1 MYQPTHVIASES
13 EVRAI
18 LGEVLSTQV
27 DKVIDHIDHHCRT
40 WIERSPFVAMTTMDR
55 SGRLD
60 VSPKGDPPG
69 FVKVV
74 DEKSLAIPD
83 RPGNRRA
90 DGFLNILETSRIGL
104 MFVVPKRREVLRVN
118 GSAQIVRDPGLL
130 DTMAVND
137 RVPVMATLVRVEEAF
152 FHCGKAMIRSGM
164 WEPDSWGDIEGLST
178 YAEAVMDH
186 AQPSRSLGELEG
198 IFARNETDRLY

>member
-13 EVRAI
+13 EVREI

-27 DKVIDHIDHHCRT
+27 NKVIDHIDHHCRT

-90 DGFLNILETSRIGL
+90 DGFLNILETSRVGL
-104 MFVVPKRREVLRVN
+104 MFVVPRRREVLRVN

-130 DTMAVND
+130 NTMAVND

-164 WEPDSWGDIEGLST
+164 WEPESWGDIEGLST

-186 AQPSRSLGELEG
+186 ARPSRSLGELEG
-198 IFARNETDRLY
+198 LFARNETDRLY

>member
-1 MYQPTHVIASES
+1 MYQPTDVIANES

-27 DKVIDHIDHHCRT
+27 NKVIDHIDRHCRT

-130 DTMAVND
+130 ETMAVND
-137 RVPVMATLVRVEEAF
+137 RVPVIATLVRVEEAF

-164 WEPDSWGDIEGLST
+164 WEPESWGDIEGLST

-186 AQPSRSLGELEG
+186 ARPSRSLSELER

>member
-1 MYQPTHVIASES
+1 MYQPTHVIASEA

-27 DKVIDHIDHHCRT
+27 NKVIDHIDHHCRT
-40 WIERSPFVAMTTMDR
+40 WIERSPFVVMATMDR

-137 RVPVMATLVRVEEAF
+137 RVPVMATLGHRPINGIPE
-152 FHCGKAMIRSGM
+152 
-164 WEPDSWGDIEGLST
+164 
-178 YAEAVMDH
+178 
-186 AQPSRSLGELEG
+186 SRDG
-198 IFARNETDRLY
+198 

>member
-1 MYQPTHVIASES
+1 MYQPTHVIASEA

-27 DKVIDHIDHHCRT
+27 NKVIDHIDHHCRT

-90 DGFLNILETSRIGL
+90 DGFLNILQTSRIGL

-137 RVPVMATLVRVEEAF
+137 RVPVIATLVRVEEAF

-164 WEPDSWGDIEGLST
+164 WEPESWGDIEGLST